1 MGRSAFLPEASVLSD
16 LLARVRPEPPDKP
29 WSSGRA
35 RTVKADVAPQ
45 VARVVAPT
53 APGFAPG
60 TPDSEPPTPR
70 ASIAPPRAS
79 IAPPRA
85 STAPPP
91 RASSAPL
98 RTSIPPGRQPAQE
111 LLAQLMRLPTLD
123 ARFEAFVSWLK
134 AETQAQAVLVADAE
148 GLSMVHSDTGD
159 GYLVAA
165 GEISLLLENL
175 TALLPDVDQGST
187 LLRLKTQGNLEL
199 IWCKTDLGRFTVGL
213 VLQEPLAPKF
223 VTVIRAALAMVTADG
238 VGK

>member
-35 RTVKADVAPQ
+35 RSVKAHDATTVT
-45 VARVVAPT
+45 RVVAPT
-53 APGFAPG
+53 AQGFAPG

-70 ASIAPPRAS
+70 ASIV
-79 IAPPRA
+79 PPRA

-91 RASSAPL
+91 RASSAPR

-134 AETQAQAVLVADAE
+134 EETRAQAVLVADAE

-213 VLQEPLAPKF
+213 VLEEPLAPKF

>member
-35 RTVKADVAPQ
+35 RSVKAHDATTVT
-45 VARVVAPT
+45 RVVAPT
-53 APGFAPG
+53 AQGFAPG

-79 IAPPRA
+79 
-85 STAPPP
+85 TAPPP
-91 RASSAPL
+91 RASSAPR

-134 AETQAQAVLVADAE
+134 EETQAQAVLVADAE
-148 GLSMVHSDTGD
+148 GLSMVHSDAGD

>member
-35 RTVKADVAPQ
+35 RTVKADVA
-45 VARVVAPT
+45 RVVAPT

-79 IAPPRA
+79 
-85 STAPPP
+85 TAPPP
-91 RASSAPL
+91 RASSAPR

-134 AETQAQAVLVADAE
+134 EETRAQAVLVADAE

-213 VLQEPLAPKF
+213 VLEEPLAPKF

>member
-1 MGRSAFLPEASVLSD
+1 M
-16 LLARVRPEPPDKP
+16 
-29 WSSGRA
+29 
-35 RTVKADVAPQ
+35 
-45 VARVVAPT
+45 
-53 APGFAPG
+53 
-60 TPDSEPPTPR
+60 
-70 ASIAPPRAS
+70 
-79 IAPPRA
+79 
-85 STAPPP
+85 
-91 RASSAPL
+91 
-98 RTSIPPGRQPAQE
+98 
-111 LLAQLMRLPTLD
+111 LAQLMRLPTLD

-134 AETQAQAVLVADAE
+134 EETRAQAVLVADAE
-148 GLSMVHSDTGD
+148 GLSMVHSDAGD

-213 VLQEPLAPKF
+213 VLEEPLAPKF